1 MMKNKYVFVVVML
14 LALLTASLGLTTIY
28 VACTGQPQEDG
39 KLHIVTSF
47 YPMYIAAMNVV
58 GDTEDVELAN
68 LSEPQTGC
76 LHDFQLTPADM
87 QLLSQADAFIIN
99 GGGVESFM
107 EDVASAYPDLVII
120 DASEQLDLLAED
132 EETHGEHGDE
142 ETHEEHGDEET
153 HEGHEH
159 DEAQGSGEHAHDHGD
174 VNAHAWMSVE
184 LYRGQVQAI
193 AQGLAGLDPEHEQ
206 NYLDHAA
213 LYDGK
218 LADLQR
224 EQEEIASTISGQS
237 VILFHEA
244 YEYVARDYGLDVAFV
259 MDLDEERQ
267 VSAGEVARVL
277 EEIQEHEVTCI
288 LAEEL
293 YGQKIAQTVQKSAD
307 VEVLYLDTLNRGD
320 YDPDS
325 YLTGMHRNLELM
337 RQLAETED

>member
-1 MMKNKYVFVVVML
+1 MKNKYVFVLVML
-14 LALLTASLGLTTIY
+14 VGLLVASLGLTTIY
-28 VACTGQPQEDG
+28 VGSTQQPQEDE

-58 GDTEDVELAN
+58 GDTENVELTN

-87 QLLSQADAFIIN
+87 QLLSEADAFIIN

-107 EDVASAYPDLVII
+107 EDVASAYPNLVII
-120 DASEQLDLLAED
+120 NASEHLDLLAED
-132 EETHGEHGDE
+132 EEEGHEEHEDE
-142 ETHEEHGDEET
+142 ETHEEHDHGEEP
-153 HEGHEH
+153 E
-159 DEAQGSGEHAHDHGD
+159 SGEHVHDHGG

-184 LYRGQVQAI
+184 MYRGQVQAI
-193 AQGLAGLDPEHEQ
+193 AQGLAELDPEHEQ

-213 LYDGK
+213 QYDVK
-218 LADLQR
+218 LAELQS
-224 EQEEIASTISGQS
+224 EQEEIASMVSGES

-244 YEYVARDYGLDVAFV
+244 YEYVAGDYGLNVALV

-267 VSAGEVARVL
+267 VSAGEVAQVL
-277 EEIQEHEVTCI
+277 EEIEEHGVTCI

-293 YGQKIAQTVQKSAD
+293 YGQKMAQTVQRSAD
-307 VEVLYLDTLNRGD
+307 IRVLYLDTLNRGD

-325 YLTGMHRNLELM
+325 YLTGMHHNLELM

>member
-1 MMKNKYVFVVVML
+1 MKNKYVFVLVML
-14 LALLTASLGLTTIY
+14 VGLLVASLGLTTIY
-28 VACTGQPQEDG
+28 VGYTQQPQEDE

-58 GDTEDVELAN
+58 GDTENVELTN

-87 QLLSQADAFIIN
+87 QLLSEADAFIIN

-120 DASEQLDLLAED
+120 NASEHLDLLAED
-132 EETHGEHGDE
+132 EEEG
-142 ETHEEHGDEET
+142 
-153 HEGHEH
+153 HEGHEDEENHEEH
-159 DEAQGSGEHAHDHGD
+159 DHGEESESGEHVHDHGD

-184 LYRGQVQAI
+184 MYRGQVQAI
-193 AQGLAGLDPEHEQ
+193 AQGLAELDPEHEQ
-206 NYLDHAA
+206 SYLDHAA
-213 LYDGK
+213 QYNVK
-218 LADLQR
+218 LADLQS
-224 EQEEIASTISGQS
+224 EQEEIASMISGQS

-244 YEYVARDYGLDVAFV
+244 YEYVAGDYGLNVAFV

-267 VSAGEVARVL
+267 VSAGEVAQVL
-277 EEIQEHEVTCI
+277 EEIEEHGVTCI

-293 YGQKIAQTVQKSAD
+293 YGQKMAQTVQKSAD
-307 VEVLYLDTLNRGD
+307 IQVLYLDTLNRGD

-337 RQLAETED
+337 RQLAETEE

>member
-1 MMKNKYVFVVVML
+1 MKNKYVFVLVML
-14 LALLTASLGLTTIY
+14 VGLLVASLGLTTIY
-28 VACTGQPQEDG
+28 VGSTQQPQEDE

-58 GDTEDVELAN
+58 GDTENVELTN

-87 QLLSQADAFIIN
+87 QLLSEADAFIIN

-107 EDVASAYPDLVII
+107 EDVASAYPNLVII
-120 DASEQLDLLAED
+120 NASEHLDLLAED
-132 EETHGEHGDE
+132 EEEGHEEHEDE
-142 ETHEEHGDEET
+142 ETHEEHDHGEEP
-153 HEGHEH
+153 E
-159 DEAQGSGEHAHDHGD
+159 SGEHVHDHGG

-184 LYRGQVQAI
+184 MYRGQVQAI
-193 AQGLAGLDPEHEQ
+193 AQGLAELGPEHEQ

-213 LYDGK
+213 QYDVK
-218 LADLQR
+218 LAELQS
-224 EQEEIASTISGQS
+224 EQEEIASMVSGES

-244 YEYVARDYGLDVAFV
+244 YEYVAGDYGLNVALV

-267 VSAGEVARVL
+267 VSAGEVAQVL
-277 EEIQEHEVTCI
+277 EEIEEHGVTCI

-293 YGQKIAQTVQKSAD
+293 YGQKMAQTVQRSAD
-307 VEVLYLDTLNRGD
+307 IRVLYLDTLNRGD

-325 YLTGMHRNLELM
+325 YLTGMHHNLELM

>member
-1 MMKNKYVFVVVML
+1 MKNKYVFVLVML
-14 LALLTASLGLTTIY
+14 VGLLVASLGLTTIY
-28 VACTGQPQEDG
+28 VGSTQQPQEDE

-58 GDTEDVELAN
+58 GDTENVELTN

-87 QLLSQADAFIIN
+87 QLLSEADAFIIN

-107 EDVASAYPDLVII
+107 EDVASAYPNLVII
-120 DASEQLDLLAED
+120 NASEHLDLLTED
-132 EETHGEHGDE
+132 EEEGHEEHEDE
-142 ETHEEHGDEET
+142 ETHEEHDHGEEP
-153 HEGHEH
+153 E
-159 DEAQGSGEHAHDHGD
+159 SGEHVHDHGG

-184 LYRGQVQAI
+184 MYRGQVQAI
-193 AQGLAGLDPEHEQ
+193 AQGLAELDPEHEQ

-213 LYDGK
+213 QYDVK
-218 LADLQR
+218 LAELQS
-224 EQEEIASTISGQS
+224 EQEEIASMVSGQS

-244 YEYVARDYGLDVAFV
+244 YEYVAGDYGLNVALV

-267 VSAGEVARVL
+267 VSAGEVAQVL
-277 EEIQEHEVTCI
+277 EEIEEHGVTCI

-293 YGQKIAQTVQKSAD
+293 YGQKMAQTVQRSAD
-307 VEVLYLDTLNRGD
+307 IRVLYLDTLNRGD

-325 YLTGMHRNLELM
+325 YLTGMHHNLELM

>member
-1 MMKNKYVFVVVML
+1 MKNKYVFVLVML
-14 LALLTASLGLTTIY
+14 VGLLVASLGLTTIY
-28 VACTGQPQEDG
+28 VGSTQQPQEDE

-58 GDTEDVELAN
+58 GDTENVELTN

-87 QLLSQADAFIIN
+87 QLLSEADAFIIN

-107 EDVASAYPDLVII
+107 EDVASAYPNLVII
-120 DASEQLDLLAED
+120 NASEHLDLLTED
-132 EETHGEHGDE
+132 EEHEDE
-142 ETHEEHGDEET
+142 ETHEEHDHGEEP
-153 HEGHEH
+153 E
-159 DEAQGSGEHAHDHGD
+159 SGEHVHDHGD

-184 LYRGQVQAI
+184 MYRGQVQAI
-193 AQGLAGLDPEHEQ
+193 AQGLAELDPEHEQ
-206 NYLDHAA
+206 SYLDHAA
-213 LYDGK
+213 QYDVK
-218 LADLQR
+218 LAELQS
-224 EQEEIASTISGQS
+224 EQEEIASMVSGQS

-244 YEYVARDYGLDVAFV
+244 YEYVAGDYGLNVALV

-267 VSAGEVARVL
+267 VSAGEVAQVL
-277 EEIQEHEVTCI
+277 EEIDEHGVTCI

-293 YGQKIAQTVQKSAD
+293 YGQKMAQTVQKSAD
-307 VEVLYLDTLNRGD
+307 IRVLYLDTLNRGD

-325 YLTGMHRNLELM
+325 YLTGMHHNLELM

>member
-1 MMKNKYVFVVVML
+1 MVKNKYVFVLVML
-14 LALLTASLGLTTIY
+14 VGLLVASLGLTTIY
-28 VACTGQPQEDG
+28 VGSTQQPQEDE

-58 GDTEDVELAN
+58 GDTENVELTN

-87 QLLSQADAFIIN
+87 QLLSEADAFIIN

-107 EDVASAYPDLVII
+107 EDVASAYPNLVII
-120 DASEQLDLLAED
+120 NASEHLDLLAED
-132 EETHGEHGDE
+132 EEHEDE
-142 ETHEEHGDEET
+142 ETHEEHDHGEEP
-153 HEGHEH
+153 E
-159 DEAQGSGEHAHDHGD
+159 SGEHVHDHGG

-184 LYRGQVQAI
+184 MYRGQVQAI
-193 AQGLAGLDPEHEQ
+193 AQGLAELDPEHEQ

-213 LYDGK
+213 QYDVK
-218 LADLQR
+218 LAELQS
-224 EQEEIASTISGQS
+224 EQEEIASMVSGQS

-244 YEYVARDYGLDVAFV
+244 YEYVAGDYGLNVALV

-267 VSAGEVARVL
+267 VSAGEVAQVL
-277 EEIQEHEVTCI
+277 EEIEEHGVTCI

-293 YGQKIAQTVQKSAD
+293 YGQKMAQTVQRSAD
-307 VEVLYLDTLNRGD
+307 IRVLYLDTLNRGD

-325 YLTGMHRNLELM
+325 YLTGMHHNLELM

>member
-1 MMKNKYVFVVVML
+1 MKNKYVFVLVML
-14 LALLTASLGLTTIY
+14 VGLLVASLGLTTIY
-28 VACTGQPQEDG
+28 VGCTQQPQEDE

-58 GDTEDVELAN
+58 GDTENVELTN

-87 QLLSQADAFIIN
+87 QLLSEADAFIIN

-120 DASEQLDLLAED
+120 NASEHLDLLAED
-132 EETHGEHGDE
+132 EEEG
-142 ETHEEHGDEET
+142 
-153 HEGHEH
+153 HEGHEDEENHEEH
-159 DEAQGSGEHAHDHGD
+159 DHGEESESGEHVHDHGD

-184 LYRGQVQAI
+184 MYRGQVLAI
-193 AQGLAGLDPEHEQ
+193 AQGLAELDPEHEQ
-206 NYLDHAA
+206 SYLNHAA
-213 LYDGK
+213 QYDVK
-218 LADLQR
+218 LADLQS
-224 EQEEIASTISGQS
+224 EQEEIASMISGQS

-244 YEYVARDYGLDVAFV
+244 YEYVAGDYGLNVAFV

-267 VSAGEVARVL
+267 VSAGEVAQVL
-277 EEIQEHEVTCI
+277 EEIEEHGVTCI

-293 YGQKIAQTVQKSAD
+293 YGQKMAQTVQKSAD
-307 VEVLYLDTLNRGD
+307 IQVLYLDTLNRGD

-337 RQLAETED
+337 RQLAETEE

>member
-1 MMKNKYVFVVVML
+1 MKNKYVFVLVML
-14 LALLTASLGLTTIY
+14 VGLLVASLGLTTIY
-28 VACTGQPQEDG
+28 VGCTQQPQEDE

-58 GDTEDVELAN
+58 GDTENVELTN

-87 QLLSQADAFIIN
+87 QLLSEADAFIIN

-120 DASEQLDLLAED
+120 NASEHLDLLAED
-132 EETHGEHGDE
+132 EEEG
-142 ETHEEHGDEET
+142 
-153 HEGHEH
+153 HEGHEDEENHEEH
-159 DEAQGSGEHAHDHGD
+159 DHGEESESGEHVHDHGD

-184 LYRGQVQAI
+184 MYRGQVQAI
-193 AQGLAGLDPEHEQ
+193 AQGLAELDPEHEQ
-206 NYLDHAA
+206 SYLDHAA
-213 LYDGK
+213 QYDVK
-218 LADLQR
+218 LADLQS
-224 EQEEIASTISGQS
+224 EQEEIAPMISGQS

-244 YEYVARDYGLDVAFV
+244 YEYVAGDYGLDVAFV

-267 VSAGEVARVL
+267 VSAGEVAQVL
-277 EEIQEHEVTCI
+277 EEIEEHGATCI

-293 YGQKIAQTVQKSAD
+293 YGQKMAQTVQKSAD
-307 VEVLYLDTLNRGD
+307 IQVLYLDTLNRGD

-337 RQLAETED
+337 RQLAETEE

>member
-1 MMKNKYVFVVVML
+1 MKNKYVFVLVML
-14 LALLTASLGLTTIY
+14 VGLLVASLGLTTIY
-28 VACTGQPQEDG
+28 VGSTQQPQEDE

-58 GDTEDVELAN
+58 GDTENVELTN

-87 QLLSQADAFIIN
+87 QLLSEADAFIIN

-107 EDVASAYPDLVII
+107 EDVASAYPNLVII
-120 DASEQLDLLAED
+120 NASEYLDLLAED
-132 EETHGEHGDE
+132 EEEGHEEHEDE
-142 ETHEEHGDEET
+142 ETHEEHDHGEEP
-153 HEGHEH
+153 E
-159 DEAQGSGEHAHDHGD
+159 SGEHVHDHGG

-184 LYRGQVQAI
+184 MYRGQVQAI
-193 AQGLAGLDPEHEQ
+193 AQGLAELDPEHEQ

-213 LYDGK
+213 QYDVK
-218 LADLQR
+218 LAELQS
-224 EQEEIASTISGQS
+224 EQEEIASMVSGQS

-244 YEYVARDYGLDVAFV
+244 YEYVAGDYGLNVALV

-267 VSAGEVARVL
+267 VSAGEVAQVL
-277 EEIQEHEVTCI
+277 EEIEEHGVTCI

-293 YGQKIAQTVQKSAD
+293 YGQKMAQTVQRSAD
-307 VEVLYLDTLNRGD
+307 IRVLYLDTLNRGD

-325 YLTGMHRNLELM
+325 YLTGMHHNLELM

>member
-1 MMKNKYVFVVVML
+1 MKNKYVFVLVML
-14 LALLTASLGLTTIY
+14 VGLLVASLGLTTIY
-28 VACTGQPQEDG
+28 VSCTQQPQEDE

-58 GDTEDVELAN
+58 GDTEGVELTN

-87 QLLSQADAFIIN
+87 QLLSEADAFIIN

-107 EDVASAYPDLVII
+107 EDVASAYPNLVII
-120 DASEQLDLLAED
+120 NASEHLNLLSED
-132 EETHGEHGDE
+132 EGEG
-142 ETHEEHGDEET
+142 
-153 HEGHEH
+153 HEGHEDEDNHEEDEEHEH
-159 DEAQGSGEHAHDHGD
+159 DEVQEIGEHDHDHGD

-193 AQGLAGLDPEHEQ
+193 AQGLAELDPEHEQ
-206 NYLDHAA
+206 SYLYHATQ
-213 LYDGK
+213 YDSK
-218 LADLQR
+218 LADLQS
-224 EQEEIASTISGQS
+224 EQEEIASMISGQS

-244 YEYVARDYGLDVAFV
+244 YEYVAEDYGLNVAFV

-267 VSAGEVARVL
+267 VSAGEVAQVL
-277 EEIQEHEVTCI
+277 EEIEEHGVTCI

-293 YGQKIAQTVQKSAD
+293 YGQKMAQTIQKSTD
-307 VEVLYLDTLNRGD
+307 VEVLYLDTLNRGN

-325 YLTGMHRNLELM
+325 YLTGMRRNLELL
-337 RQLAETED
+337 RQLAQTGD

>member
-1 MMKNKYVFVVVML
+1 MMKNKYVFVLVML
-14 LALLTASLGLTTIY
+14 VGLLVASLGLTTIY
-28 VACTGQPQEDG
+28 VGSTQQPQEDE

-58 GDTEDVELAN
+58 GDTENVELTN

-87 QLLSQADAFIIN
+87 QLLSEADAFIIN

-107 EDVASAYPDLVII
+107 EDVASAYPNLVII
-120 DASEQLDLLAED
+120 NASEHLDLLTED
-132 EETHGEHGDE
+132 EEHEDE
-142 ETHEEHGDEET
+142 ETHEEHDHGEEP
-153 HEGHEH
+153 E
-159 DEAQGSGEHAHDHGD
+159 SGEHVHDHGD

-184 LYRGQVQAI
+184 MYRGQVQAI
-193 AQGLAGLDPEHEQ
+193 AQGLAELDPEHEQ
-206 NYLDHAA
+206 SYLDHAA
-213 LYDGK
+213 QYDVK
-218 LADLQR
+218 LAELQS
-224 EQEEIASTISGQS
+224 EQEEIASMVSGQS

-244 YEYVARDYGLDVAFV
+244 YEYVAGDYGLNVALV

-267 VSAGEVARVL
+267 VSAGEVAQVL
-277 EEIQEHEVTCI
+277 EEIDEHGVTCI

-293 YGQKIAQTVQKSAD
+293 YGQKMAQTVQKSAD
-307 VEVLYLDTLNRGD
+307 IRVLYLDTLNRGD

-325 YLTGMHRNLELM
+325 YLTGMHHNLELM